1 MDLYKLP
8 KPSLD
13 FDKDVFLKKFNE
25 ADDIVDCYLNATRNE
40 YLYWDKIKYKKPPK
54 NMTAEEF
61 WFMIKIMRKQDANRV
76 ESAIRDE
83 QGNYFSWTV
92 YPDLNRI
99 LHEVDMQLGGTINS
113 PYVEEK
119 YIRERFVSRGIMEEA
134 IASSQLEGA
143 NTTRKAAKLMILEK
157 RKPRTRSEKMVLN
170 NYRAMTY
177 IEETLADR
185 DLTIDIIYELHGIL
199 TKDTLDP
206 KDISRIRDD
215 KDDILVCDS
224 INGTIYHIPPK
235 RKFIQQEIKRFITYA
250 NDKET
255 STSFVHPVIKAILLH
270 FWIGYLHP
278 FVDGNG
284 RLARTMFYWYLLKN
298 GYWTFA
304 YLPIS
309 KVIRKSPGQYRD
321 AYVYSEQDDND
332 VTYFIDYNLRKIAQA
347 KKEFEQFLKRKKGE
361 SQKLDILKQS
371 DYKLNHRQQQL
382 ARYLYKNPNA
392 ITTIESHSQIY
403 DISRLTARKD
413 LERLEDLQLLKSEK
427 VGRERHFSGTIKLL
441 ELLKNIMG

>member
-1 MDLYKLP
+1 
-8 KPSLD
+8 
-13 FDKDVFLKKFNE
+13 
-25 ADDIVDCYLNATRNE
+25 
-40 YLYWDKIKYKKPPK
+40 
-54 NMTAEEF
+54 
-61 WFMIKIMRKQDANRV
+61 
-76 ESAIRDE
+76 
-83 QGNYFSWTV
+83 
-92 YPDLNRI
+92 
-99 LHEVDMQLGGTINS
+99 
-113 PYVEEK
+113 
-119 YIRERFVSRGIMEEA
+119 
-134 IASSQLEGA
+134 
-143 NTTRKAAKLMILEK
+143 
-157 RKPRTRSEKMVLN
+157 
-170 NYRAMTY
+170 
-177 IEETLADR
+177 
-185 DLTIDIIYELHGIL
+185 
-199 TKDTLDP
+199 
-206 KDISRIRDD
+206 
-215 KDDILVCDS
+215 
-224 INGTIYHIPPK
+224 
-235 RKFIQQEIKRFITYA
+235 
-250 NDKET
+250 
-255 STSFVHPVIKAILLH
+255 
-270 FWIGYLHP
+270 
-278 FVDGNG
+278 
-284 RLARTMFYWYLLKN
+284 MFYWYLLKN